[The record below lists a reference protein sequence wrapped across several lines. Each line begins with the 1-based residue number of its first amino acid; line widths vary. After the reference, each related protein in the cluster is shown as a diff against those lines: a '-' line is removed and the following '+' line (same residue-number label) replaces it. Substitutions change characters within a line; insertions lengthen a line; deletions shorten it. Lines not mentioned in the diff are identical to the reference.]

1 MAFFNIFSRYQ
12 KLLIKRPFLTNAVST
27 ALIFSSGDALAQ
39 LIFPEQQISTQKL
52 NDDDDKN
59 KTNSDPNTALSLL
72 SGSASSASKLPS
84 YDYARTLRAAI
95 YGGIIFAPIGD
106 SWYKIL
112 SKLRFPLKLPANR
125 KPALR
130 NGLDTFTRVCVDQL
144 FFAPLGIPLY
154 FSVMSLLENKSFDQ
168 LKHNLQENYK
178 VTLLTNWMVWP
189 LFQFANF
196 SLIPVE
202 FRLLSVNVISIFWNC
217 FLSYRND
224 RFSKAELPVYS
235 PPAPE

>member
-1 MAFFNIFSRYQ
+1 MAFSSIFSRYQ

-39 LIFPEQQISTQKL
+39 LLFPEQKISTQE
-52 NDDDDKN
+52 
-59 KTNSDPNTALSLL
+59 PNEDGAKRSA
-72 SGSASSASKLPS
+72 GSAGKLAS
-84 YDYARTLRAAI
+84 YDYARTLRAAV

-106 SWYKIL
+106 SWYKVL
-112 SKLRFPLKLPANR
+112 SRLRFPFRLPAR
-125 KPALR
+125 RTPAVR

-144 FFAPLGIPLY
+144 LFAPLGIPLY
-154 FSVMSLLENKSFDQ
+154 FSVMSLLENKSFGQ
-168 LKHNLQENYK
+168 LKRNLQENYK

-217 FLSYRND
+217 FLSYRNN
-224 RFSKAELPVYS
+224 RASKAELPVYS